1 MNGWMLEKINEQ
13 ILIYTRDKMTVKI
26 AICDDERYICSQ
38 LESELEDIMRQFE
51 MNYEIDV
58 FESGESLCK
67 ELERQIYD
75 LIFLDIELP
84 ENSGIDVGRYIRE
97 VLKNEMV
104 QIVYIS
110 GKDGYAMELFEFRPM
125 NFLVKPLEHE
135 KVAAVIEK
143 YRVVTEQKCYMFE
156 YKKRGEYYKVPMS
169 DIMYFENQNRK
180 VTLYAKD
187 FEDEFYDSMENIY
200 EKVKNQDFLLIHK
213 SIIVN
218 YRYVKNMD
226 YKEVTMVNGKR
237 LSISQS
243 KRPEVKAKHMQIRKR
258 ER

>member
-1 MNGWMLEKINEQ
+1 MKI
-13 ILIYTRDKMTVKI
+13 KI
-26 AICDDERYICSQ
+26 AICDDEQYICSQ
-38 LESELEDIMRQFE
+38 LESMLEDIIKQLE
-51 MNYEIDV
+51 MDYEIEV

-67 ELERQIYD
+67 ELGRQIYD

-84 ENSGIDVGRYIRE
+84 KNSGIDVGRYIRD

-125 NFLVKPLEHE
+125 NFLVKPLEQE
-135 KVAAVIEK
+135 KVVSVIKK
-143 YRVVTEQKCYMFE
+143 YRIVTEQKNYMYE
-156 YKKRGEYYKVPMS
+156 YKKRGEYYKIPMS
-169 DIMYFENQNRK
+169 DIMYFENRNRK
-180 VTLYAKD
+180 VILYAKD
-187 FEDEFYDSMENIY
+187 SVDEFYDSIENIY
-200 EKVKNQDFLLIHK
+200 EKVKDQDFLLIHK

-218 YRYVKNMD
+218 YRYVKKMD
-226 YKEVTMVNGKR
+226 YKEVTMINGTR

-243 KRPEVKAKHMQIRKR
+243 KRPEVKAKHLQIRKR

>member
-1 MNGWMLEKINEQ
+1 MG
-13 ILIYTRDKMTVKI
+13 DKMTVKI

-38 LESELEDIMRQFE
+38 LESILENITKQLE
-51 MNYEIDV
+51 MDYEIEV

-97 VLKNEMV
+97 ELKNEIV

-125 NFLVKPLEHE
+125 NCLVKPLQRE

-143 YRVVTEQKCYMFE
+143 YRIVTEQKNYMYE
-156 YKKRGEYYKVPMS
+156 YKKRGEYFKIPMS

-180 VTLYAKD
+180 VVLYAID
-187 FEDEFYDSMENIY
+187 AVDEFYDTMENIY
-200 EKVKNQDFLLIHK
+200 EKVKDQDFILIHK

-218 YRYVKNMD
+218 YRYVRKMD
-226 YKEVTMVNGKR
+226 YKEVTMINGKI

-243 KRPEVKAKHMQIRKR
+243 KRPEVKARHMQIRKR

>member
-1 MNGWMLEKINEQ
+1 
-13 ILIYTRDKMTVKI
+13 MTVKI

-38 LESELEDIMRQFE
+38 LESMLEDIMRHLE
-51 MNYEIDV
+51 IEYEIEV

-67 ELERQIYD
+67 GLTRRRYD

-84 ENSGIDVGRYIRE
+84 EHSGIDVGRYIRE
-97 VLKNEMV
+97 ELRNEMV

-125 NFLVKPLEHE
+125 NFLVKPLQRQ

-143 YRVVTEQKCYMFE
+143 YRTVTEQNNYMYE
-156 YKKRGEYYKVPMS
+156 YKKRGEYYKLPMS

-200 EKVKNQDFLLIHK
+200 DKVKDQDFILIHK

-218 YRYVKNMD
+218 YRYVKKMD

-237 LSISQS
+237 LTISQS
-243 KRPEVKAKHMQIRKR
+243 KRTEVKAKHMRIRKR